1 MELIMADD
9 EITRKQRFRAALA
22 AAGLTAGQWAESAGY
37 SQEHLSRVLNERL
50 DSDALCVLIDAFIA
64 EQMSKLTA
72 QVA

>member
-22 AAGLTAGQWAESAGY
+22 SAGY